1 MGTNAWQ
8 QGDYARARDLLK
20 ESLGISEGTREKT
33 YAALSLNFLGLVEH
47 AMGDEAQADRAFR
60 EGLALARI
68 LRQPRMISMISVH
81 SAPTLLALGHY
92 AEARERLQEGLTVA
106 RKTQDR
112 WLVAAALGHLGM
124 VMLAQGDHIGAKTA
138 LLEAV
143 ALTQETGSGWD
154 RAWWEVSLGDVCLAE
169 RDAGQAEVHYRSGLQ
184 LALDANAM
192 PLALSALTGFAELRA
207 LAGNREGAM
216 GLARRVSLH
225 PASAGSARA
234 RAAELLRMLDP
245 DGENQ
250 PAAPGSGTF
259 EEMVDRILAGSESL
273 R

>member
-1 MGTNAWQ
+1 
-8 QGDYARARDLLK
+8 
-20 ESLGISEGTREKT
+20 
-33 YAALSLNFLGLVEH
+33 
-47 AMGDEAQADRAFR
+47 
-60 EGLALARI
+60 
-68 LRQPRMISMISVH
+68 MISMISVH

-124 VMLAQGDHIGAKTA
+124 VMLAQGDRAGATTA

-192 PLALSALTGFAELRA
+192 PLALSALTGFARLGRW
-207 LAGNREGAM
+207 GDREGAL
-216 GLARRVSLH
+216 GCPAALLH
-225 PASAGSARA
+225 PASAGNARA
-234 RAAELLRMLDP
+234 RAAVLLRMWIRTAKP
-245 DGENQ
+245 SR
-250 PAAPGSGTF
+250 PGPRRRHFRGNG
-259 EEMVDRILAGSESL
+259 RQNP
-273 R
+273 RRQ